1 MATLG
6 TLSVNLTANTSQFSR
21 NIQTSTDQ
29 LDKFRGHAA
38 AALAAVT
45 ATFAASSI
53 KFAEFDDAIRSVQ
66 AVTGSAGAE
75 FKSMSDR
82 ALELGASTSFTAV
95 EVANLMTELGRA
107 GFRPTEINAMTEAV
121 LNLSRATGTDASM
134 SAGIMA
140 ATLRQFNLGAT
151 EATRVADVLTA
162 TANKTFNT
170 VEQLGEALSYA
181 GPVAADLKIPLE
193 DVAAALGMLGNVGIQ
208 GSNAGTALRRLTTIT
223 GAEAEKMQTILGV
236 SFLDSAGNVKP
247 LLDNLEALGQ
257 SLQGL
262 STGERLTRL
271 NDAFGILGIT
281 GASAL
286 ANTAG
291 SAKELRDELL
301 KLTGIAEKTAATMD
315 AGLGGALRIAKSA
328 AEGLMIAIGNH
339 LSPSLT
345 FALKAATALLQTL
358 TKYAHVLVP
367 FIAAIAGA
375 ASAMLILTTATKAYA
390 KAAAFAQAMSGPK
403 GLTALAVGLAAAAAA
418 TYSINAAIK
427 DANESATSWDVTHIS
442 ESMTKA
448 LDDTEKL
455 MKTVGDAPAL
465 NLGDAIGS
473 VSKEKQFSGGFNR
486 NSIEA
491 ATLVLRASM
500 NGISKEEK
508 QLKELQLIRKAIEE
522 SLKKKDTLT
531 IDMQEKV

>member
-21 NIQTSTDQ
+21 KLQTSTDQ
-29 LDKFRGHAA
+29 LDKFRGKAVAA
-38 AALAAVT
+38 VAAVT

-75 FKSMSDR
+75 FKAMSDR

-107 GFRPTEINAMTEAV
+107 GFKPTEINAMTEAV

-140 ATLRQFNLGAT
+140 ATLRQFNLGAS

-208 GSNAGTALRRLTTIT
+208 GSNAGTALRRLTTLT
-223 GAEAEKMQTILGV
+223 SAEADKMQKILGV

-262 STGERLTRL
+262 PTGERLERL
-271 NDAFGILGIT
+271 NNAFGILGIT

-291 SAKELRDELL
+291 SAKDLRDELL
-301 KLTGIAEKTAATMD
+301 NLTGIAEKTAAAMD
-315 AGLGGALRIAKSA
+315 GGLGGAFRIAMSA
-328 AEGLMIAIGNH
+328 AEGLRIAIGTH

-418 TYSINAAIK
+418 TVAVNSAIK
-427 DANESATSWDVTHIS
+427 DASESASSWDVTHIS

-448 LDDTEKL
+448 LEDTEKL
-455 MKTVGDAPAL
+455 MKTVGDSPEM
-465 NLGDAIGS
+465 NLGQPISVGS
-473 VSKEKQFSGGFNR
+473 RPQQFAGGFDR
-486 NSIEA
+486 SSVEA

-500 NGISKEEK
+500 TGMSKEEK
-508 QLKELQLIRKAIEE
+508 QLQELRLIRKALEEAQNKKPGPVIE
-522 SLKKKDTLT
+522 
-531 IDMQEKV
+531 MQEKV